1 MAILLAALVVSS
13 IQDCGGGSSSITNRY
28 VVFILN
34 EKIHLFSCAT
44 CIVSDMWSSKCL
56 SSCQS
61 KESNVSESQCTYKT
75 VLLLRKC
82 CKQVL
87 QRDGFFQRNICIT
100 LL

>member
-1 MAILLAALVVSS
+1 MMLGCLVSDSSDPIEKVMAILFAAFVVSS

-75 VLLLRKC
+75 VYC
-82 CKQVL
+82 
-87 QRDGFFQRNICIT
+87 
-100 LL
+100 

>member
-75 VLLLRKC
+75 VYC
-82 CKQVL
+82 
-87 QRDGFFQRNICIT
+87 
-100 LL
+100 